1 MNIKT
6 TEPALSA
13 EQKNALELMLA
24 GENVFLTGEAGTGKS
39 TILRE
44 FRKRCDIKR
53 TVFLAPTGIAAS
65 NIKGQT
71 IHSFCRLKPGLQSPD
86 TIEEIGNPHF
96 RILLNAVRTI
106 VIDEISMVRAD
117 VFAAIDHRFREAAI
131 GCNRMR
137 PFAGKQVI
145 VCGDFFQLPPV
156 TSTDAEELYLQSRL
170 GGEYPFMT
178 QLWQNAD
185 FQTVLLQEV
194 HRQGDDLLFMQILKN
209 IRHGEIDSR
218 NLQLPNSSLMVNCVT
233 ALNKLCFHEEEVT
246 ESAQGIA
253 LCTTR
258 REAEEVNRR
267 HAAKLT
273 TDAEVFKAQITGKFL
288 EKDYPTAANLRI
300 QQGARVMTLAN
311 KRNPDG
317 TYEYING
324 DLGVV
329 AGILCDENG
338 IGSVLVEF
346 DDGRTAVIEAVKWTT
361 YKYEL
366 ERDRNTGK
374 ELIKQIEVGAFTQIP
389 LRLAW
394 AITIHKSQ
402 GMGFDQAK
410 VFLGNGCFANGQ
422 LYTALSRCR
431 TLKGLQLERRIF
443 KEDVLF
449 DENVV
454 NFYKQLENSI
464 Q

>member
-1 MNIKT
+1 
-6 TEPALSA
+6 
-13 EQKNALELMLA
+13 
-24 GENVFLTGEAGTGKS
+24 
-39 TILRE
+39 
-44 FRKRCDIKR
+44 
-53 TVFLAPTGIAAS
+53 
-65 NIKGQT
+65 
-71 IHSFCRLKPGLQSPD
+71 
-86 TIEEIGNPHF
+86 
-96 RILLNAVRTI
+96 
-106 VIDEISMVRAD
+106 
-117 VFAAIDHRFREAAI
+117 
-131 GCNRMR
+131 
-137 PFAGKQVI
+137 
-145 VCGDFFQLPPV
+145 
-156 TSTDAEELYLQSRL
+156 
-170 GGEYPFMT
+170 
-178 QLWQNAD
+178 
-185 FQTVLLQEV
+185 
-194 HRQGDDLLFMQILKN
+194 MQILKN

-329 AGILCDENG
+329 AGIHCDENG

-410 VFLGNGCFANGQ
+410 VFLGNGCFASGQ

-431 TLKGLQLERRIF
+431 TLKGLKLERRIF